1 MKKNDPIIKREL
13 GLSSEIVVMNRKSH
27 AYDYGFSVASY
38 MAHSLYNHV
47 KHNDK
52 TSLALYDLKDSISY
66 VESYFEN
73 IKKLSVQENSIL
85 EQQASKLHKF
95 SYSYAQNFI
104 IKNLLQ
110 ISKSQNFSPND
121 TNVFIIN
128 AMRYFVLLKHA
139 YRVSRKM
146 NNVCQHSDISDVLKQ
161 MGNITCIYPNY
172 PNINEH
178 LKEIDNLMFDDI
190 KKHFL
195 NQTPSV
201 TPDTSTRILACDVPE
216 KVVEQEQHLDALDNF
231 LNKIEE
237 KRNNSKPSFVIKNEG
252 NSLKMN
258 IAIPGIKHS
267 TDNIRIEYKESFIPD
282 IQSKL
287 IIHIRNGND
296 FIPFGT
302 YEYIIPH
309 GYTHMF
315 YDTNKLGVYVFHFK
329 QRKNENG
336 FKMVQVF

>member
-85 EQQASKLHKF
+85 ENKASNLNKLR
-95 SYSYAQNFI
+95 YRYPENMMI
-104 IKNLLQ
+104 RNLIQ

-178 LKEIDNLMFDDI
+178 LKEIDKLCVMTSRSI
-190 KKHFL
+190 FL
-195 NQTPSV
+195 I
-201 TPDTSTRILACDVPE
+201 R
-216 KVVEQEQHLDALDNF
+216 HL
-231 LNKIEE
+231 
-237 KRNNSKPSFVIKNEG
+237 V
-252 NSLKMN
+252 
-258 IAIPGIKHS
+258 
-267 TDNIRIEYKESFIPD
+267 
-282 IQSKL
+282 
-287 IIHIRNGND
+287 
-296 FIPFGT
+296 
-302 YEYIIPH
+302 
-309 GYTHMF
+309 
-315 YDTNKLGVYVFHFK
+315 
-329 QRKNENG
+329 
-336 FKMVQVF
+336 